1 MSDLVLIACCAS
13 CRDLLEAPLA
23 AAGMRMVNRPPG
35 ESLLEGALDLH
46 PDAVLYE
53 LRSDNPVDLA
63 VLQLLRRTC
72 PQLPLVLI
80 VGDAS
85 INEQRLLRELRPIYY
100 AVQPADP
107 EEIVDAL
114 RSALHRNAKSGT
126 HESRSS

>member
-1 MSDLVLIACCAS
+1 
-13 CRDLLEAPLA
+13 
-23 AAGMRMVNRPPG
+23 MVNRPPG

-53 LRSDNPVDLA
+53 MRSDNPVDLA

-72 PQLPLVLI
+72 PQMPLVLI

-85 INEQRLLRELRPIYY
+85 IGEQRLLRELRPIYY

-114 RSALHRNAKSGT
+114 RAALHRNSKSGA
-126 HESRSS
+126 HESRST